1 MSLEFNIPA
10 VYSDTFGL
18 YGQLARFPAVSTNE
32 SRGSAGEFKVPE
44 IAKTESQVLSS
55 LGTPVESP
63 IFFEAGE
70 YRMFD
75 LDGTLIKVKRN
86 ELMLPPTSL
95 IEVSRSKRVKELP
108 TNNGNEEITTLYG
121 HNSWRIRIY
130 GVALPETNKT
140 PKQQLNEL
148 LGFENL
154 MDSIKVRCSYLLE
167 YGITEITILDIA
179 SGQVKG
185 MPNARAFQINAKSE
199 KPAELTIR

>member
-108 TNNGNEEITTLYG
+108 TNNGNEEI
-121 HNSWRIRIY
+121 
-130 GVALPETNKT
+130 
-140 PKQQLNEL
+140 
-148 LGFENL
+148 
-154 MDSIKVRCSYLLE
+154 C
-167 YGITEITILDIA
+167 IA
-179 SGQVKG
+179 YS
-185 MPNARAFQINAKSE
+185 
-199 KPAELTIR
+199 